1 MAIQT
6 LTFASGLEDTYI
18 DNIPCQPVNLLSQ
31 VNSLNAYRIPSASSR
46 KQLAIVIVNN
56 QQSFSYKNMVF
67 PMGSIALFVSHGM
80 VYNRIGEGD
89 GAPRFLD
96 AIDSER

>member
-1 MAIQT
+1 MPIEN
-6 LTFASGLEDTYI
+6 LTFASGLEGTYI
-18 DNIPCQPVNLLSQ
+18 DNLPCRPVNSLSK

-46 KQLAIVIVNN
+46 KKLAIVIVNN
-56 QQSFSYKNMVF
+56 QQSFSYKNKVF

-80 VYNRIGEGD
+80 VFNRIGKGD

>member
-1 MAIQT
+1 MPIAN
-6 LTFASGLEDTYI
+6 LTFVSGLEGTYI
-18 DNIPCQPVNLLSQ
+18 DNLPYRPVNLLSK
-31 VNSLNAYRIPSASSR
+31 VNSFNAYRIPSASSR
-46 KQLAIVIVNN
+46 KKLAIVIVNN
-56 QQSFSYKNMVF
+56 QQSFSYKNTVF

-80 VYNRIGEGD
+80 VYNRIGAGD

>member
-1 MAIQT
+1 MPAREFIVQSKFIECIQN
-6 LTFASGLEDTYI
+6 TFGFH
-18 DNIPCQPVNLLSQ
+18 
-31 VNSLNAYRIPSASSR
+31 R
-46 KQLAIVIVNN
+46 KKLAIVIVHN
-56 QQSFSYKNMVF
+56 QQSFSYKDTVF

-80 VYNRIGEGD
+80 VYNRIGKGD